1 MTITMYMM
9 LLLYVTTVR
18 DLNHIRP
25 VNTKNTKLLFDNV
38 VSVFNLRSLGSLRH
52 PHLNE
57 PRTSA
62 ATTPQVQARPA
73 AGWTVRVA
81 LELTGLAWV
90 QAD

>member
-1 MTITMYMM
+1 MNTVDNYNVYDAVI
-9 LLLYVTTVR
+9 VR
-18 DLNHIRP
+18 DLNLIRR
-25 VNTKNTKLLFDNV
+25 VNTENTKLLFDSV
-38 VSVFNLRSLGSLRH
+38 VSVFNLCSPRSLRH

-73 AGWTVRVA
+73 AGWAVRVA
-81 LELTGLAWV
+81 PELTGLAWV